1 MPPLVPNQRNSW
13 NYPRLSFPPI
23 WIIWVVKMIN
33 PQKWTDFEWFEVSKI
48 TSIDIC
54 RRTSFQG
61 KCPQVAAAR
70 EWLAQIRYLNFF
82 PDMVEKWETINHE
95 NWGHMGSL
103 ACESCGMLR
112 ISPGKLGG
120 STHNAIGCLPTKG
133 DRHASVDRYYIGRI
147 WKTMPT
153 GQCGHNVASSWL
165 GLLITATSKKY
176 TMCKDQQQKSG

>member
-13 NYPRLSFPPI
+13 NYPRLSFPPTI

-112 ISPGKLGG
+112 ISPGKFGG
-120 STHNAIGCLPTKG
+120 FNSQCDWMFYRQRGIDMHRLTGIILAESGKPCPQANVGIMLPVHG
-133 DRHASVDRYYIGRI
+133 
-147 WKTMPT
+147 
-153 GQCGHNVASSWL
+153 
-165 GLLITATSKKY
+165 
-176 TMCKDQQQKSG
+176 